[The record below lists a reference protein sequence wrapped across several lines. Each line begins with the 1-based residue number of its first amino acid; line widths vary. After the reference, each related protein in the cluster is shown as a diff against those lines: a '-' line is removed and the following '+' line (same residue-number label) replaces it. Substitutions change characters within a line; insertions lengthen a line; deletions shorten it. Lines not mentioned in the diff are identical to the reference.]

1 MITLAINA
9 SSKLNGTAKNNIL
22 YGSTFMFPMTIHIN
36 TNPTNQDRKVVCN
49 NENFFARMNTATA
62 KHKDQS
68 PQIAPLIGSEGNTS
82 PRFS

>member
-49 NENFFARMNTATA
+49 NENFFEVMNIAAA
-62 KHKDQS
+62 KQKDQS
-68 PQIAPLIGSEGNTS
+68 PQITPLIGSEENTC
-82 PRFS
+82 PRIS